1 MTMKKMFLCLF
12 PLAGFVLNVQ
22 AQKKSILLYGN
33 FNAQH
38 KNESDNNKTR
48 QFGISPGVGYQFS
61 DKWTAGIAGGYGRE
75 KLIDPNGSETK
86 STDYKAGGFLRYS
99 HVFNPIFSIY
109 GQSDIYYH
117 GKKEQSVR
125 SNGIAAAIVPT
136 IGINVSNGFALNV
149 SFGGISYE
157 HIKAKGA
164 NDATNDFNMN
174 FAHEISIGISK
185 NFARKK

>member
-1 MTMKKMFLCLF
+1 MKKNLLCLL
-12 PLAGFVLNVQ
+12 PLAGFVMTLH
-22 AQKKSILLYGN
+22 AQKNSILLYGTI
-33 FNAQH
+33 NAQH
-38 KNESDNNKTR
+38 KNEPDNSKIR
-48 QFGISPGVGYQFS
+48 QFGFSPGIGYQFS
-61 DKWTAGIAGGYGRE
+61 DKWTAGIAGGYGHE
-75 KLIDPNGSETK
+75 KLQDTNGSETK
-86 STDYKAGGFLRYS
+86 SSDYKAGGFLRYA

-164 NDATNDFNMN
+164 NDATNDLNMN